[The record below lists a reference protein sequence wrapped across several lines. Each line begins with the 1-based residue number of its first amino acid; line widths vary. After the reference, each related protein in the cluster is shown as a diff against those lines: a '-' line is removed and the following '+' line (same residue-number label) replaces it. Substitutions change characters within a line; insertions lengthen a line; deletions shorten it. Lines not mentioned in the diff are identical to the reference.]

1 MTIAEVEERTGLTR
15 SNIRFYEKEGLLKP
29 SREKSSGYRNYSE
42 EDVDCIQKI
51 AFLRTLGISVE
62 NIGKII
68 SGKLS
73 LYQTVERQSK
83 KLQENLKAAE
93 ASALACEKLLKSGP
107 VSFEE
112 LDVEQY
118 TTETEDYWERGKSAL
133 RYDFAGL
140 LRRLGSFKTWRIL
153 FFLSLLVS
161 ILVYPGLPA
170 EIPIQWNQGAAVTMG
185 SREGIFVYPVVTIV
199 WRMILIPYLYVTLG
213 NSLHGGLIAEYAV
226 NGICFAGLTVE
237 IFTVFYSYG
246 YITIGVFPILAVD
259 AGVLL
264 ILLALGLKELNQ
276 NIRQT
281 SEYRK

>member
-62 NIGKII
+62 DIGKII

-140 LRRLGSFKTWRIL
+140 LRRLGSRRTWVIL
-153 FFLSLLVS
+153 WVISLFTAILSW
-161 ILVYPGLPA
+161 PGLPA
-170 EIPIQWNQGAAVTMG
+170 E
-185 SREGIFVYPVVTIV
+185 S
-199 WRMILIPYLYVTLG
+199 
-213 NSLHGGLIAEYAV
+213 H
-226 NGICFAGLTVE
+226 TVE
-237 IFTVFYSYG
+237 SWGSCIYG
-246 YITIGVFPILAVD
+246 
-259 AGVLL
+259 
-264 ILLALGLKELNQ
+264 
-276 NIRQT
+276 
-281 SEYRK
+281 S

>member
-62 NIGKII
+62 DIGKII

-83 KLQENLKAAE
+83 KLQENLKTAE
-93 ASALACEKLLKSGP
+93 ASVLACEKLLKSGP

-118 TTETEDYWERGKSAL
+118 TTETEDYWDRSRAVL

-140 LRRLGSFKTWRIL
+140 LRRLGSRKTWVIL
-153 FFLSLLVS
+153 WVISLFTAILSW
-161 ILVYPGLPA
+161 PGLPA
-170 EIPIQWNQGAAVTMG
+170 EIPIQWNHGEAVSMAP
-185 SREGIFVYPVVTIV
+185 RACIFIYPAVMIV
-199 WRMILIPYLYVTLG
+199 WRMILIPWLYLTFWNKPDG
-213 NSLHGGLIAEYAV
+213 SLIVEYTV

-237 IFTVFYSYG
+237 IFTVFYAHG
-246 YITIGVFPILAVD
+246 MVPFGVFPVLAADAVILL
-259 AGVLL
+259 VLL
-264 ILLALGLKELNQ
+264 VLGFWELDC
-276 NIRQT
+276 RPAT
-281 SEYRK
+281 E

>member
-62 NIGKII
+62 DIGKII

-112 LDVEQY
+112 LDVAQY
-118 TTETEDYWERGKSAL
+118 TTETEDYWDRSRAVL

-140 LRRLGSFKTWRIL
+140 LRRLGSRKTWVIL
-153 FFLSLLVS
+153 WVISLFAAILSW
-161 ILVYPGLPA
+161 PGLPA
-170 EIPIQWNQGAAVTMG
+170 EIPIQWNHGEAVSMAPKVC
-185 SREGIFVYPVVTIV
+185 IFVYPAVTIV
-199 WRMILIPYLYVTLG
+199 WRMILIPWLYLTFWNKHDG
-213 NSLHGGLIAEYAV
+213 SLIVEYTV

-237 IFTVFYSYG
+237 IFTVFYAHG
-246 YITIGVFPILAVD
+246 MVPFGVFPVLAADAVILL
-259 AGVLL
+259 VLL
-264 ILLALGLKELNQ
+264 VLGFWELDC
-276 NIRQT
+276 RPAT
-281 SEYRK
+281 E

>member
-62 NIGKII
+62 DIGKII

-112 LDVEQY
+112 LDVAQY
-118 TTETEDYWERGKSAL
+118 TTETEDYWECGKSAL

-140 LRRLGSFKTWRIL
+140 LRRLGGRRTWVIL
-153 FFLSLLVS
+153 WVISLFTAILSW
-161 ILVYPGLPA
+161 PGLPA
-170 EIPIQWNQGAAVTMG
+170 EIPIQWNHGEAVSMAP
-185 SREGIFVYPVVTIV
+185 RACIFIYPAVMIV
-199 WRMILIPYLYVTLG
+199 WRMILIPYLYMTLWSTRFG
-213 NSLHGGLIAEYAV
+213 SLIAEYAV
-226 NGICFAGLTVE
+226 NGLCFAGLTAE
-237 IFTVFYSYG
+237 IFTVFYVH
-246 YITIGVFPILAVD
+246 GVIRTGIFPLLAVD
-259 AGVLL
+259 GALL
-264 ILLALGLKELNQ
+264 LMLLVLGLWELN
-276 NIRQT
+276 RQL
-281 SEYRK
+281 ED

>member
-62 NIGKII
+62 DIGKII
-68 SGKLS
+68 SGKLP

-112 LDVEQY
+112 LDVAQY
-118 TTETEDYWERGKSAL
+118 TTETEDYWDRSRAVL

-140 LRRLGSFKTWRIL
+140 LRRLGSRRTWVIL
-153 FFLSLLVS
+153 WVISLFAAILSW
-161 ILVYPGLPA
+161 PGLPA
-170 EIPIQWNQGAAVTMG
+170 EIPIQWNHGEAVSMAPKVC
-185 SREGIFVYPVVTIV
+185 IFVYPAVTIV
-199 WRMILIPYLYVTLG
+199 WRMILIPWLYLTFWNKHDG
-213 NSLHGGLIAEYAV
+213 SLIVEYTV

-237 IFTVFYSYG
+237 IFTVFYAHG
-246 YITIGVFPILAVD
+246 MVPFGVFPVLAADAVILL
-259 AGVLL
+259 VLL
-264 ILLALGLKELNQ
+264 VLGFWELDC
-276 NIRQT
+276 RPAT
-281 SEYRK
+281 E

>member
-62 NIGKII
+62 DIGKII
-68 SGKLS
+68 SGNLS

-112 LDVEQY
+112 LDVAQY
-118 TTETEDYWERGKSAL
+118 TTETEDYWERGRAIL

-140 LRRLGSFKTWRIL
+140 LRRLGSRRTWVIL
-153 FFLSLLVS
+153 WVISLFAAILSW
-161 ILVYPGLPA
+161 PGLPA
-170 EIPIQWNQGAAVTMG
+170 EIPIQWNHGEAVSMAPKVC
-185 SREGIFVYPVVTIV
+185 IFVYPAVTIV
-199 WRMILIPYLYVTLG
+199 WRMILIPWLYLTFWNKPDG
-213 NSLHGGLIAEYAV
+213 SLIVEYTV

-237 IFTVFYSYG
+237 IFTVFYAHG
-246 YITIGVFPILAVD
+246 MVPFGVFPVLAADAVILL
-259 AGVLL
+259 VLL
-264 ILLALGLKELNQ
+264 VLGFWELDC
-276 NIRQT
+276 RPAT
-281 SEYRK
+281 E

>member
-62 NIGKII
+62 DIGKII

-112 LDVEQY
+112 LDVAQY
-118 TTETEDYWERGKSAL
+118 TTETEDYWDRSRAVL

-140 LRRLGSFKTWRIL
+140 LRRLGSRKTWVIL
-153 FFLSLLVS
+153 WVISLFAAILSW
-161 ILVYPGLPA
+161 PGLPA
-170 EIPIQWNQGAAVTMG
+170 EIPIQWNHGEAVSMAP
-185 SREGIFVYPVVTIV
+185 RACIFIYPAVMIV
-199 WRMILIPYLYVTLG
+199 WRMILIPWLYLTFWNKPDG
-213 NSLHGGLIAEYAV
+213 SLIVEYTV

-237 IFTVFYSYG
+237 IFTVFYAHG
-246 YITIGVFPILAVD
+246 MVPFGVFPVLAADAVILL
-259 AGVLL
+259 VLL
-264 ILLALGLKELNQ
+264 VLGFWELDC
-276 NIRQT
+276 RPAT
-281 SEYRK
+281 E

>member
-62 NIGKII
+62 DIGKII

-118 TTETEDYWERGKSAL
+118 TTETEDYWERSRAVL

-140 LRRLGSFKTWRIL
+140 LRRLGSRRTWVIL
-153 FFLSLLVS
+153 WVISLFAAILSW
-161 ILVYPGLPA
+161 PGLPA
-170 EIPIQWNQGAAVTMG
+170 EIPIQWNHGEAVSMAPKVC
-185 SREGIFVYPVVTIV
+185 IFVYPAVTIV
-199 WRMILIPYLYVTLG
+199 WRMILIPWLYLTFWNKHDG
-213 NSLHGGLIAEYAV
+213 SLIVEYTV

-237 IFTVFYSYG
+237 IFTVFYAHG
-246 YITIGVFPILAVD
+246 MVPFGVFPVLAADAVILL
-259 AGVLL
+259 VLL
-264 ILLALGLKELNQ
+264 VLGFWELDC
-276 NIRQT
+276 RPAT
-281 SEYRK
+281 E

>member
-62 NIGKII
+62 VIGKII

-118 TTETEDYWERGKSAL
+118 TTETEDYWERGRAIL

-140 LRRLGSFKTWRIL
+140 LRRLGSRRTWVIL
-153 FFLSLLVS
+153 WVISLFAAILSW
-161 ILVYPGLPA
+161 PGLPA
-170 EIPIQWNQGAAVTMG
+170 EIPIQWNHGEAVSMAPKVC
-185 SREGIFVYPVVTIV
+185 IFVYPAVTIV
-199 WRMILIPYLYVTLG
+199 WRMILIPWLYLTFWNKHDG
-213 NSLHGGLIAEYAV
+213 SLIVEYTV

-237 IFTVFYSYG
+237 IFTVFYAHG
-246 YITIGVFPILAVD
+246 MVPFGVFPVLAADAVILL
-259 AGVLL
+259 VLL
-264 ILLALGLKELNQ
+264 VLGFWELDC
-276 NIRQT
+276 RPAT
-281 SEYRK
+281 E

>member
-62 NIGKII
+62 DIGKII

-112 LDVEQY
+112 LDVAQY
-118 TTETEDYWERGKSAL
+118 TTETEDYWDRSRAVL

-140 LRRLGSFKTWRIL
+140 LRRLGSRRTWVIL
-153 FFLSLLVS
+153 WVISLFAAILSW
-161 ILVYPGLPA
+161 PGLPA
-170 EIPIQWNQGAAVTMG
+170 EIPIQWNHGEAVSMAPKVC
-185 SREGIFVYPVVTIV
+185 IFVYPAVTIV
-199 WRMILIPYLYVTLG
+199 WRMILIPWLYLTFWNKHDG
-213 NSLHGGLIAEYAV
+213 SLIVEYTV

-237 IFTVFYSYG
+237 IFTVFYAHG
-246 YITIGVFPILAVD
+246 MVPFGVFPVLAADAVILL
-259 AGVLL
+259 VLL
-264 ILLALGLKELNQ
+264 VLGFWELDC
-276 NIRQT
+276 RPAT
-281 SEYRK
+281 E

>member
-62 NIGKII
+62 DIGKII

-107 VSFEE
+107 VSSEE
-112 LDVEQY
+112 LDVAQY
-118 TTETEDYWERGKSAL
+118 TTETEDYWDRSRAVL

-140 LRRLGSFKTWRIL
+140 LRRLGSRKTWVIL
-153 FFLSLLVS
+153 WVISLFAAILSW
-161 ILVYPGLPA
+161 PGLPA
-170 EIPIQWNQGAAVTMG
+170 EIPIQWNHGEAVSMAPKVC
-185 SREGIFVYPVVTIV
+185 IFVYPAVTIV
-199 WRMILIPYLYVTLG
+199 WRMILIPWLYLTFWNKPDG
-213 NSLHGGLIAEYAV
+213 SLIVEYTV

-237 IFTVFYSYG
+237 IFTVFYAHG
-246 YITIGVFPILAVD
+246 MVPFGVFPVLAADAVILL
-259 AGVLL
+259 VLL
-264 ILLALGLKELNQ
+264 VLGFWELDC
-276 NIRQT
+276 RPAT
-281 SEYRK
+281 E